1 MCDFP
6 RLAHDIGIDPE
17 TGKHRIKFL
26 GHPDLSFA
34 AAKEK
39 YGEHLLQIPCG
50 KCPSCVSLYRRVWS
64 TRCMLESL
72 YHFENCFLTLTF
84 DPVHLPSDVN
94 GVRREVQL
102 FLKRIRKKY
111 PLIDVRY
118 FGCIERGGETK
129 RLHAHLV
136 LFGLSFEADSWLVGV
151 NELKQQVKTSKELLE
166 LWKNGFANFGSVTR
180 ESCSYV
186 AGYSMKKKLDLVE
199 DNQLALMMSTRP
211 AIGKRFY
218 DEKKQLLYLSDRIY
232 SLDLHGVPVPRY
244 FDKLAQEDDL
254 VRDLY
259 ECCKK
264 DRIEKS
270 KALFASSVNRAS
282 LPVEEFN
289 IQNIKRGLQRIS
301 HLKKRSL

>member
-1 MCDFP
+1 MCDYP
-6 RLAHDIGIDPE
+6 TLAHDLGIDPL

-26 GHPDLSFA
+26 GHPDLSFN

-72 YHFENCFLTLTF
+72 YHLENCFLTLTF
-84 DPVHLPSDVN
+84 DNYHLPKDVS

-102 FLKRIRKKY
+102 FLKRVRKMY
-111 PLIDVRY
+111 PLIDIRY
-118 FGCIERGGETK
+118 FGCIERGGVTK
-129 RLHAHLV
+129 RLHAHLI

-151 NELKQQVKTSKELLE
+151 NEIKQPVKSSKILLK

-186 AGYSMKKKLDLVE
+186 AGYSMKKKLDLERDKDV
-199 DNQLALMMSTRP
+199 AIMMSTRP

-218 DEKKQLLYLSDRIY
+218 DDKKQLLYLSDRVY

-244 FDKLAQEDDL
+244 FDKLAQEDE
-254 VRDLY
+254 VVKDLY
-259 ECCKK
+259 ERCKK
-264 DRIEKS
+264 ERIEK
-270 KALFASSVNRAS
+270 ARCLFVSCVNRTS
-282 LPVEEFN
+282 LPVEEMN